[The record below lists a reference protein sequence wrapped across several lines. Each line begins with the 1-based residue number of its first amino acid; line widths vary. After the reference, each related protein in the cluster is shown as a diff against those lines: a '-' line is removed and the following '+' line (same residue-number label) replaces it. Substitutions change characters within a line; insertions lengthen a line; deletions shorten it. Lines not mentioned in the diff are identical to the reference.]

1 MRRLLFVL
9 VLGAL
14 PLLLSACGVSSET
27 FAHEIEEYNGVVE
40 STLDSYL
47 SAKSLAEKNR
57 DVLIDFVTTGE
68 NSGNLTIPEGFSFSE
83 EVRNILGTLP
93 YDTPAYEAF
102 FTAFGYNGVRHF
114 MLFSA
119 ADFRYRVEAIWTP
132 QGLEKIEVGVLRDG
146 R

>member
-27 FAHEIEEYNGVVE
+27 FAREIEEYNGVVE

-68 NSGNLTIPEGFSFSE
+68 NSGN
-83 EVRNILGTLP
+83 
-93 YDTPAYEAF
+93 
-102 FTAFGYNGVRHF
+102 
-114 MLFSA
+114 
-119 ADFRYRVEAIWTP
+119 
-132 QGLEKIEVGVLRDG
+132 
-146 R
+146 